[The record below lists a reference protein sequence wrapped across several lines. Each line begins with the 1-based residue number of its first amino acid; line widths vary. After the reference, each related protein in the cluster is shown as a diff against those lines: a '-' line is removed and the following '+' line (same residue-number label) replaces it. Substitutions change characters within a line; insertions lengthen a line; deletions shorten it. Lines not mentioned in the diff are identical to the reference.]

1 MPERQSG
8 PSVASASS
16 DQELFGLLR
25 IGRLSVAVPA
35 IVIREVAPCPDDLL
49 PFPGLIPQI
58 VGAIELRQQVIPV
71 LDLAGILNP
80 GEDGAASRDRIVVV
94 LRMRH
99 ADRVFGILANG
110 IDGVSP
116 LDATTTAKLDFAQVE
131 LGRAIIRATFA
142 DGGLNGVIIDPD
154 ALANFPGLASVEDR
168 TSRPKGQLRTSIP
181 RLVFQV
187 GGLRCALDTT
197 YVDASLPSQKLEPAP
212 VKDRLWMAML
222 QHNGVE
228 IPVIDTLAL
237 LGRGEMASGRT
248 HGGAIVLR
256 SNLSAPGGEPGF
268 GHVALLIDS
277 VDDIIR
283 IEADLI
289 APLDE
294 DLADAPFIEGIID
307 LASGPC
313 LLLAARN
320 MVCDERIVKLG
331 AVKQKPGELAAAGQ
345 SGTGGATAGAEAG
358 NPAGVTETFMVFS
371 VQGCDFAT
379 PLGDIDEILSG
390 DHAVV
395 GFDDPAA
402 DVVGLLSRRGR
413 TIPVIDFGSQMG
425 LPPDAARAFTI
436 IARGEAQG
444 KTRRAAFRVDALRS
458 VERAVPQRLNGRS
471 VSGQSG
477 NPALRRL
484 DLTIRLGSGQAC
496 SVVDLMQIAQRTS

>member
-1 MPERQSG
+1 M
-8 PSVASASS
+8 
-16 DQELFGLLR
+16 
-25 IGRLSVAVPA
+25 
-35 IVIREVAPCPDDLL
+35 

-80 GEDGAASRDRIVVV
+80 GEEGAASNDRIVVV

-116 LDATTTAKLDFAQVE
+116 LDSTTTAKLDFARSEQ
-131 LGRAIIRATFA
+131 GRAIVRATFA

-181 RLVFQV
+181 RLVFEV

-256 SNLSAPGGEPGF
+256 SNLAAPEGEPGF

-294 DLADAPFIEGIID
+294 NLADAPFIEGIID

-331 AVKQKPGELAAAGQ
+331 TVKQKPGDLAGQ
-345 SGTGGATAGAEAG
+345 SGTGGATPGTEAG

-425 LPPDAARAFTI
+425 LPPDVARAFTI
-436 IARGEAQG
+436 IARDEVQG

-458 VERAVPQRLNGRS
+458 VERVVPQRLNGRS
-471 VSGQSG
+471 GSGQSA
-477 NPALRRL
+477 NPALQRL

-496 SVVDLMQIAQRTS
+496 SVVNLMEIAQRISAPATR